1 MRSMGLGT
9 TVRGVPS
16 RRGRLWPSA
25 KALVGGGA
33 AAALLLQGLLAL
45 PASAAPAPIT
55 IALVISLTGPGATQL
70 VHGPAGFYARIDQQ
84 NAYGGVN
91 GRKIRGI
98 VVDDQ
103 TTNATIAVQDA
114 ISRGAFAIVSESPLF
129 FTAAKIPQKQGIPVT
144 GTSFDGPEWGEQ
156 PYTNMFA
163 VDTGSV
169 DPGYPASTLIG
180 SFIRQHGGTV
190 LGTYGYSISPQSTY
204 GAKGN
209 AISMK
214 HAGGKV
220 GVLNTSIPVGSVNF
234 TTASLVAK
242 QTGVN
247 ALIGELGNAS
257 NFALATAYQQEG
269 VKPKVVIFPS
279 GYEQDVIGSPTWRTV
294 QGDYFLSA
302 FRPFSLPNAG
312 TRAMAAAMQKYEHWN
327 KSQFPNLS
335 QYDAWLGADLMI
347 RGLTMAGK
355 NPRVQ
360 RSSRT
365 CGASSPTMAT
375 DYYPKVSI
383 TQRYLVT
390 SFPLIVSF
398 F

>member
-1 MRSMGLGT
+1 
-9 TVRGVPS
+9 
-16 RRGRLWPSA
+16 
-25 KALVGGGA
+25 
-33 AAALLLQGLLAL
+33 
-45 PASAAPAPIT
+45 
-55 IALVISLTGPGATQL
+55 
-70 VHGPAGFYARIDQQ
+70 
-84 NAYGGVN
+84 
-91 GRKIRGI
+91 
-98 VVDDQ
+98 
-103 TTNATIAVQDA
+103 
-114 ISRGAFAIVSESPLF
+114 
-129 FTAAKIPQKQGIPVT
+129 
-144 GTSFDGPEWGEQ
+144 
-156 PYTNMFA
+156 MFA

-209 AISMK
+209 AILMK

-247 ALIGELGNAS
+247 VLIGELGNAS

-327 KSQFPNLS
+327 KSQFPNFESVRRLARS
-335 QYDAWLGADLMI
+335 RPHDPGVDD
-347 RGLTMAGK
+347 GGK
-355 NPRVQ
+355 EPHACNGHQGPAEHQVLQWQ
-360 RSSRT
+360 RT
-365 CGASSPTMAT
+365 T
-375 DYYPKVSI
+375 
-383 TQRYLVT
+383 TQKYRLLNGIW
-390 SFPLIVSF
+390 SLRFP
-398 F
+398 